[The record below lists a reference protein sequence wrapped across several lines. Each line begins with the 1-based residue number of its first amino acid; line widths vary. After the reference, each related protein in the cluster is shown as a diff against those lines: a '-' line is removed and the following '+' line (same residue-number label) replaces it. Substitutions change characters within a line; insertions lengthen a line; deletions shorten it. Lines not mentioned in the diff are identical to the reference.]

1 MYFNLS
7 PFFLFKVQIKGQIW
21 EKEFYLEEMN
31 NYIP

>member
-7 PFFLFKVQIKGQIW
+7 PFLLCKVQIKGKIW
-21 EKEFYLEEMN
+21 EKEFYLGETN